1 MEWGLF
7 ISWRSWTGTAAR
19 FWRGG
24 FPTVCMRDPELKALE
39 EIMARCG
46 NPEIFNTDQ
55 GSQFPGHDG
64 ITYQKTAKVRVSMVG
79 KGR

>member
-1 MEWGLF
+1 
-7 ISWRSWTGTAAR
+7 
-19 FWRGG
+19 
-24 FPTVCMRDPELKALE
+24 MRDPVLKALE